1 MITLLINLFVNE
13 KDNTD
18 SPSVRRTYGILC
30 SLVGI
35 SLNVLLFAGK
45 YLAGIVSGSIA
56 VTADA
61 FNNLSDAGSSLITL
75 TGFKFSGLKA
85 SSGHPFGHGRIEYLS
100 GLAVAVIILLMG
112 LELAKSSVIK
122 ILRPKAVESSLLTV
136 IILTISICIKLYMA
150 YYNRIIGKKINSP
163 AMKAASIDSLC
174 DSAATAAVLIF
185 MLVFRL
191 THINL
196 DGYGGLLVASLILYA
211 GYSAA
216 KDTVD
221 PLLGRPAD
229 PELVKD
235 IHDIVMAHEEIIG
248 IHDLVVHDYGP
259 GRLMIS
265 LHGEVSGDGNI
276 FSLHDAIDR
285 IENELHEKLS
295 CDAVIHMDP
304 VETNNTRISETKK
317 LLAEKITELD
327 SGITIHDFRMVTGST
342 KTTLIFDA
350 VVPFDSKLSDEEAR
364 RQIEELVCRE
374 FENSA
379 ASVKIDKTY
388 I

>member
-122 ILRPKAVESSLLTV
+122 ILRPKAMESSLLTV

-196 DGYGGLLVASLILYA
+196 DGYGGLLMASLILYA

-327 SGITIHDFRMVTGST
+327 SGITIHDFRMVTGPT

>member
-45 YLAGIVSGSIA
+45 YLAGIVSGSIV

-122 ILRPKAVESSLLTV
+122 ILRPKAMESSLLTV

-295 CDAVIHMDP
+295 CDTVIHMDP

-327 SGITIHDFRMVTGST
+327 SGITIHDFRMVTGPT